1 MSCIDRQE
9 MNSIKRPFLFLS
21 IIISL
26 TYSCKS
32 TKTLTSTKNTSLDTL
47 IVSDTVITPVVVIEI
62 QDSIELSIHRL
73 LKDTLQII
81 GVGDIMMG
89 TNFPNDS
96 YLPPADGKYLLKDVA
111 DILSNADVT
120 FGNLEGVILD
130 DGGKQK
136 YCKNP
141 KLCYLFRSPEAYLNN
156 LKTVGFDVLSTANNH
171 AGDFGNEGRI
181 NTMKMLDSLGF
192 HHAGQLTRPYTTFMI
207 DAMRYG
213 FVAFSPNT
221 GTVSIHDLKNA
232 KSLVQHLDS
241 ISDVVIVSFHGGAEG
256 KKYQHVTR
264 KTETFYGENRG
275 NVYRFSHAL
284 IDAGADVVFGH
295 GPHVTRAVEV
305 YKNRFIAYS
314 LGNFCTYARFNL
326 SGDNGLAPI
335 INVHTTATGEF
346 IKALVTPIIQIRP
359 GGPRIDPQRRVIK
372 KLQELTKKDF
382 PEVPIS
388 IDDNGVITYIQD

>member
-1 MSCIDRQE
+1 M
-9 MNSIKRPFLFLS
+9 
-21 IIISL
+21 
-26 TYSCKS
+26 TYSCRS
-32 TKTLTSTKNTSLDTL
+32 TKKLTTNTNNPPLDSL
-47 IVSDTVITPVVVIEI
+47 IVSDTVIITVMVIEI
-62 QDSIELSIHRL
+62 QDSIQLKVHRL
-73 LKDTLQII
+73 LKDTLRII

-89 TNFPNDS
+89 TNFPNES
-96 YLPPADGKYLLKDVA
+96 YLPPDDGQYLLKDVA
-111 DILSNADVT
+111 AILSSADVT
-120 FGNLEGVILD
+120 FGNLEGVILNK
-130 DGGKQK
+130 GGKQK

-171 AGDFGNEGRI
+171 AGDFGNEGRT

-192 HHAGQLTRPYTTFMI
+192 HHAGQLTNPYTTFKI
-207 DAMRYG
+207 DGMKYG
-213 FVAFSPNT
+213 FAAFSPNT
-221 GTVSIHDLKNA
+221 GTVSIHDLNNA
-232 KSLVQHLDS
+232 KSIVQHLDS

-275 NVYRFSHAL
+275 NVFHFSHTL
-284 IDAGADVVFGH
+284 VDAGADVIFGH
-295 GPHVTRAVEV
+295 GPHVTRAVEI

-326 SGDNGLAPI
+326 SGDSGLAPI

-346 IKALVTPIIQIRP
+346 IKALVTPIIQIHP
-359 GGPRIDPQRRVIK
+359 GGPKIDPQKRVINI
-372 KLQELTKKDF
+372 LQELTKKDF